1 VVIDV
6 AKGVEEQTELV
17 AVCRLRK
24 IPIIVFINKMDR
36 EGKTLLT

>member
-1 VVIDV
+1 MRRFNSGETEKITWYV
-6 AKGVEEQTELV
+6 GCVE
-17 AVCRLRK
+17 